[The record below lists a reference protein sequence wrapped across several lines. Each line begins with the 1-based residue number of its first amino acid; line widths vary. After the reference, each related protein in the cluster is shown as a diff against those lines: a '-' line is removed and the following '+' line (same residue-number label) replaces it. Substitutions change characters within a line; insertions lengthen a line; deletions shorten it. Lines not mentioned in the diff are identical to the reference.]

1 MKTGV
6 LNKANGDEY
15 AGDFVKDLYS
25 GYSLYK
31 YANGDIYCG
40 DFKDGKKDGDGVLKI
55 KSTGMDFAGRFINDE
70 LIGGQCRST
79 DGTYTGP
86 FAPKTHAYQG
96 RGLMVFKSGD
106 KYEGKWHDGLMH
118 GHGTFMYAD
127 IFEDDSEESEEE
139 KDKDK
144 EDPKQKIQSM
154 FVGEFVRG

>member
-1 MKTGV
+1 
-6 LNKANGDEY
+6 
-15 AGDFVKDLYS
+15 
-25 GYSLYK
+25 
-31 YANGDIYCG
+31 
-40 DFKDGKKDGDGVLKI
+40 
-55 KSTGMDFAGRFINDE
+55 MDFAGRFINDE
-70 LIGGQCRST
+70 LIGGQCRSI

-118 GHGTFMYAD
+118 GHGTFVYAD

-139 KDKDK
+139 KEKDK